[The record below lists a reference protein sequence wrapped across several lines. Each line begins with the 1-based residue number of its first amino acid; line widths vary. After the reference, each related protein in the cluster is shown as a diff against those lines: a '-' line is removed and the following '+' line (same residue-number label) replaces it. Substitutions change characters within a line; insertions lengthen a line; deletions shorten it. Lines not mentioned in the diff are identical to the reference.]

1 MHVLKVLTSFAGD
14 DAGSLALDLLRRWDP
29 QDITVS
35 LAVFDPRGALEG
47 ALREQV
53 ARLGGGVWAVDASWW
68 RGTAPIAQ
76 FAGRCGADILHAH
89 SLHADWAARAA
100 AASLG
105 KPYFVT
111 EQLLYGATGMNP
123 IAERALRHWY
133 RTRHLSARSTVI
145 ATSDWGRAQLVRH
158 GVPPD
163 RIAAIRSG
171 VNLDEW
177 KMVDRLGRT
186 AARERVGVPDKA
198 YPVVLFNG
206 DLAAHSAAELAL
218 LSYARLSRATG
229 FDPRRGAFVMAG
241 EGPLKARLQAL
252 AAEFDLIDRVSFA
265 SEPAA
270 IAAAYRAAHLLIH
283 PAAEEPYGLP
293 VARALACGLGVVVR
307 DGTGASE
314 LLPPPPYVRRIE
326 SEDPRLWAT
335 AIEDAALEYA
345 TGKTRARN
353 HLRRHAERTVD
364 VAATARAYLRQ
375 YWNSAGEA

>member
-14 DAGSLALDLLRRWDP
+14 DAGCLVLDLLRRWAP
-29 QDITVS
+29 GDITVS
-35 LAVFDPRGALEG
+35 LAVFKARGALEG
-47 ALREQV
+47 RLREQV
-53 ARLGGGVWAVDASWW
+53 ARLGGGVWAVEASWW
-68 RGTAPIAQ
+68 RGTGAVTD
-76 FAGRCGADILHAH
+76 FARRCGADILHAH
-89 SLHADWAARAA
+89 SLQADWATRAA

-123 IAERALRHWY
+123 LAERAVRRWY
-133 RTRHLSARSTVI
+133 RTRHLGARSTVI

-171 VNLDEW
+171 VCLEEW
-177 KMVDRLGRT
+177 KMVDRAGRT
-186 AARERVGVPDKA
+186 AARERVRVPDKA
-198 YPVVLFNG
+198 YPVVLFQG
-206 DLAAHSAAELAL
+206 EFSAHSAAELAL
-218 LSYARLSRATG
+218 LSYAQLSRANG
-229 FDPRRGAFVMAG
+229 FDPRRGALVMAG
-241 EGPLKARLQAL
+241 DGPLKPRLQAM
-252 AAEFDLIDRVSFA
+252 AAELDLIDRVAFVSDAA
-265 SEPAA
+265 SVAA
-270 IAAAYRAAHLLIH
+270 GYRAAHLLLH
-283 PAAEEPYGLP
+283 PAPEEAFGLP

-314 LLPPPPYVRRIE
+314 LLPPPPYVRRVE
-326 SEDPRLWAT
+326 SEDPRLWAI

-364 VAATARAYLRQ
+364 IAATARAYLRQ
-375 YWNSAGEA
+375 YWNAMGG